1 MEELDKA
8 RAAPA
13 EASEGGSWDDS
24 DSENGE
30 KQDVL
35 GQMAEAGGRGGGRGG
50 GRFGA
55 RSAKSEVQESWDSLT
70 KFRRHNRARLDGPRE
85 RPEADTVQKS
95 PEQQQAIE
103 TAVAR
108 ADDLAGYIDELD
120 TLVAGMPEEQAV
132 SDHAEQD
139 FAISCLPT
147 GQTLTLDIKTTWG
160 DRYYVGLC
168 GLELFDGDGEKIARS
183 ALKHVGASPAGMN
196 DLPDYTNDPRTVDN
210 LFDGVNRTCDAFH
223 LWLAPFTPGSA
234 HTITVEFARATTLSM
249 IRVWNYNESRTSV
262 SRGARHVEIC
272 VDENPVFRGE
282 IRQAPGVLDGSED
295 DAECIFLTTDASLL
309 KAIEIAVQAES
320 ESARKEIEVDVEIT
334 RTARPST
341 SGTRRAAGPSEVKPE
356 GSMPPPLRD
365 TTQQHKKAED
375 AGVLEAELALPKE
388 PRPPVSKL
396 APTAVEATVVSVSH
410 AVPAPTQPKP
420 ALKPKR
426 SDTRAVVAAGCRRCQ
441 KVVIRLFST
450 WGDPHYVGL
459 GGLELID
466 ENGNPVAASSI
477 AELTANPRDL
487 HSTPGYE
494 GGAYPA
500 CSHSRPFSL
509 DCRLSADLRRL
520 ENLISTERGSTND
533 ATMWLAPFSGSPH
546 KRNGSNVVE
555 ITFTEETSVSAIRV
569 WNYNKDW
576 ESSFR
581 GARLARIEVDG
592 VPIQSSTVLR
602 KVSSFRTLR
611 ARTR

>member
-1 MEELDKA
+1 
-8 RAAPA
+8 
-13 EASEGGSWDDS
+13 
-24 DSENGE
+24 
-30 KQDVL
+30 
-35 GQMAEAGGRGGGRGG
+35 
-50 GRFGA
+50 
-55 RSAKSEVQESWDSLT
+55 
-70 KFRRHNRARLDGPRE
+70 
-85 RPEADTVQKS
+85 VQKS

-320 ESARKEIEVDVEIT
+320 ESARKEIEVDVE
-334 RTARPST
+334 
-341 SGTRRAAGPSEVKPE
+341 
-356 GSMPPPLRD
+356 
-365 TTQQHKKAED
+365 
-375 AGVLEAELALPKE
+375 
-388 PRPPVSKL
+388 
-396 APTAVEATVVSVSH
+396 
-410 AVPAPTQPKP
+410 
-420 ALKPKR
+420 
-426 SDTRAVVAAGCRRCQ
+426 
-441 KVVIRLFST
+441 
-450 WGDPHYVGL
+450 
-459 GGLELID
+459 
-466 ENGNPVAASSI
+466 
-477 AELTANPRDL
+477 
-487 HSTPGYE
+487 
-494 GGAYPA
+494 
-500 CSHSRPFSL
+500 
-509 DCRLSADLRRL
+509 
-520 ENLISTERGSTND
+520 
-533 ATMWLAPFSGSPH
+533 
-546 KRNGSNVVE
+546 
-555 ITFTEETSVSAIRV
+555 
-569 WNYNKDW
+569 
-576 ESSFR
+576 
-581 GARLARIEVDG
+581 
-592 VPIQSSTVLR
+592 
-602 KVSSFRTLR
+602 
-611 ARTR
+611 